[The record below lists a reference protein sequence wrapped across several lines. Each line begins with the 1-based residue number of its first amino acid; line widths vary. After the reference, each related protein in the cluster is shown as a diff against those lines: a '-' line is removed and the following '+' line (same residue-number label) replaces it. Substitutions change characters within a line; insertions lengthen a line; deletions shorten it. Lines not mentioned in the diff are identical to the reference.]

1 MLENLPDFG
10 SVLPAA
16 YENLKN
22 LLGTDSPIDM
32 AARVVGAYL
41 VAVWLASVIWTVRDI
56 TDRTGN
62 LIIQTFSV
70 LLVVVFTPILG
81 LPLYLLIRPR
91 TTLAERY
98 YEEAG
103 LAEAEYVSACPN
115 CETEVG
121 EEFRFCPNCG
131 HELLDECPE
140 CGAPK
145 DKDWKFCASCGSDG
159 KTKAV
164 PVTAEKKPEPK
175 KIAKVEKPAKKTEE
189 EKPVEK
195 MAEEAPKTKPE
206 TVAVETEKE
215 KPTPITVITVEDI
228 PEAGK

>member
-1 MLENLPDFG
+1 MLENLPDF
-10 SVLPAA
+10 SNVFPAV

-62 LIIQTFSV
+62 LVIQTFSV

-131 HELLDECPE
+131 HELLDECPD

-159 KTKAV
+159 KSKTA
-164 PVTAEKKPEPK
+164 PVAAEKKPEPK
-175 KIAKVEKPAKKTEE
+175 KAAKVEKPAKKEE
-189 EKPVEK
+189 AKPVEK
-195 MAEEAPKTKPE
+195 EVREAPVEKTEKIE
-206 TVAVETEKE
+206 TVQAEPA
-215 KPTPITVITVEDI
+215 KPAPITVITVDDI

>member
-1 MLENLPDFG
+1 MLETLPDFG

-22 LLGTDSPIDM
+22 VLGTDSPLDM
-32 AARVVGAYL
+32 AARIAGAYL
-41 VAVWLASVIWTVRDI
+41 VAIWLASVIWTVRDI

-70 LLVVVFTPILG
+70 LLVVIFTPILG

-91 TTLAERY
+91 TTLAEKY

-103 LAEAEYVSACPN
+103 LAEAEYVSECPH
-115 CETEVG
+115 CHREVG
-121 EEFRFCPNCG
+121 EEFRYCPHCG
-131 HELLDECPE
+131 HELLEECPD

-159 KTKAV
+159 KPKAKEKV
-164 PVTAEKKPEPK
+164 PEKKAEPK
-175 KIAKVEKPAKKTEE
+175 KAVKTQKE
-189 EKPVEK
+189 EKAAESPAESLAIEK
-195 MAEEAPKTKPE
+195 EAPKTNDAK
-206 TVAVETEKE
+206 
-215 KPTPITVITVEDI
+215 PITVVTVEDI

>member
-1 MLENLPDFG
+1 MG
-10 SVLPAA
+10 
-16 YENLKN
+16 
-22 LLGTDSPIDM
+22 I
-32 AARVVGAYL
+32 RVAGAYL
-41 VAVWLASVIWTVRDI
+41 LAIWLASVIWTVRDI

-62 LIIQTFSV
+62 LLIQTFSV

-103 LAEAEYVSACPN
+103 IAESEYVSVCPN
-115 CETEVG
+115 CDTEVG
-121 EEFRFCPNCG
+121 EDFRYCPHCG
-131 HELLDECPE
+131 GQLLDECPA

-159 KTKAV
+159 TP
-164 PVTAEKKPEPK
+164 PVMPATEKKPAPK
-175 KIAKVEKPAKKTEE
+175 KSSKGEKGKSETEGKPVAAASVE
-189 EKPVEK
+189 EKPK
-195 MAEEAPKTKPE
+195 SKGIITMEE
-206 TVAVETEKE
+206 
-215 KPTPITVITVEDI
+215 I

>member
-1 MLENLPDFG
+1 MLETLPDFG

-22 LLGTDSPIDM
+22 VLGTDSPLDM
-32 AARVVGAYL
+32 AARIAGAYL
-41 VAVWLASVIWTVRDI
+41 VAIWLASVIWTVRDI

-70 LLVVVFTPILG
+70 LLVVIFTPILG

-91 TTLAERY
+91 TTLAEKY

-103 LAEAEYVSACPN
+103 LAEAEYVSECPN
-115 CETEVG
+115 CHREVG
-121 EEFRFCPNCG
+121 EEYRYCPHCG
-131 HELLDECPE
+131 HELLEECPD

-145 DKDWKFCASCGSDG
+145 GKDWKFCASCGSDG
-159 KTKAV
+159 KPKAKEKA
-164 PVTAEKKPEPK
+164 PEKKAEPK
-175 KIAKVEKPAKKTEE
+175 KAVKTQKE
-189 EKPVEK
+189 EKA
-195 MAEEAPKTKPE
+195 AESHAES
-206 TVAVETEKE
+206 VAIEKE
-215 KPTPITVITVEDI
+215 ASKTNDSKPITVVTVEDI

>member
-1 MLENLPDFG
+1 MLETLPDFG

-22 LLGTDSPIDM
+22 VLGTDSPLDM
-32 AARVVGAYL
+32 AARVAGAYL
-41 VAVWLASVIWTVRDI
+41 VAIWLASVIWTVRDI

-70 LLVVVFTPILG
+70 LLVVIFTPILG

-91 TTLAERY
+91 TTLAEKY

-103 LAEAEYVSACPN
+103 LAEAEYVSVCPN
-115 CETEVG
+115 CEREVG
-121 EEFRFCPNCG
+121 EEFRFCPHCG
-131 HELLDECPE
+131 HELLEECPD
-140 CGAPK
+140 CGASK

-159 KTKAV
+159 KAKTK
-164 PVTAEKKPEPK
+164 EKPNET
-175 KIAKVEKPAKKTEE
+175 KVEK
-189 EKPVEK
+189 
-195 MAEEAPKTKPE
+195 KTKTKKAQKARKEEPAPNAEAAPE
-206 TVAVETEKE
+206 KKSESA
-215 KPTPITVITVEDI
+215 PITVVTVEEI

>member
-1 MLENLPDFG
+1 MLETLPDFG

-16 YENLKN
+16 YENLRN
-22 LLGTDSPIDM
+22 VLGTDSPLDM
-32 AARVVGAYL
+32 AARVAGAYL
-41 VAVWLASVIWTVRDI
+41 VAIWLASVIWTVRDI

-70 LLVVVFTPILG
+70 LLVVIFTPILG

-91 TTLAERY
+91 TTLAEKY

-115 CETEVG
+115 CEREVG
-121 EEFRFCPNCG
+121 EEFRFCPHCG
-131 HELLDECPE
+131 HELLEECPD
-140 CGAPK
+140 CGASK

-159 KTKAV
+159 KPKAKEKPNETKVEKKAETKKAQKTSKEDPAPIAEV
-164 PVTAEKKPEPK
+164 AQEKKPESS
-175 KIAKVEKPAKKTEE
+175 
-189 EKPVEK
+189 
-195 MAEEAPKTKPE
+195 
-206 TVAVETEKE
+206 
-215 KPTPITVITVEDI
+215 PITVVTVEQI

>member
-1 MLENLPDFG
+1 MG
-10 SVLPAA
+10 IRIAAA
-16 YENLKN
+16 Y
-22 LLGTDSPIDM
+22 LLAI
-32 AARVVGAYL
+32 
-41 VAVWLASVIWTVRDI
+41 WLASVIWTVRDI

-62 LIIQTFSV
+62 LLIQTFSV

-103 LAEAEYVSACPN
+103 IAESEYVSVCPD
-115 CETEVG
+115 CDTEVG
-121 EEFRFCPNCG
+121 EDFRYCPHCG
-131 HELLDECPE
+131 GQLLDECPA

-159 KTKAV
+159 TP
-164 PVTAEKKPEPK
+164 PVMPTAEKKPAPK
-175 KIAKVEKPAKKTEE
+175 KSSKNEKGGKDGPA
-189 EKPVEK
+189 
-195 MAEEAPKTKPE
+195 
-206 TVAVETEKE
+206 EKE
-215 KPTPITVITVEDI
+215 EPVAADAEVKSKPKGIVTVEEI

>member
-10 SVLPAA
+10 NVLPAA

-32 AARVVGAYL
+32 AARVAGAYL

-62 LIIQTFSV
+62 LVIQTFSV

-103 LAEAEYVSACPN
+103 LAESEYVSACPN
-115 CETEVG
+115 CDAEVG
-121 EEFRFCPNCG
+121 EEFRFCPSCG
-131 HELLDECPE
+131 HELLEECPD

-159 KTKAV
+159 KAKSAQITQ
-164 PVTAEKKPEPK
+164 EKKPEPK
-175 KIAKVEKPAKKTEE
+175 KVAKSEKPAKKVEEGKTEETKPE
-189 EKPVEK
+189 EKPALETPTVP
-195 MAEEAPKTKPE
+195 AEPIKPS
-206 TVAVETEKE
+206 
-215 KPTPITVITVEDI
+215 PITVITVEDI

>member
-1 MLENLPDFG
+1 MLETLPDFG

-22 LLGTDSPIDM
+22 VLGTDSPLDM
-32 AARVVGAYL
+32 AARIAGAYL
-41 VAVWLASVIWTVRDI
+41 VAIWLASVIWTVRDI

-70 LLVVVFTPILG
+70 LLVVIFTPILG

-91 TTLAERY
+91 TTLAEKY

-115 CETEVG
+115 CEREVG
-121 EEFRFCPNCG
+121 EEFRFCPHCG
-131 HELLDECPE
+131 HELLEECPD

-159 KTKAV
+159 KPKAKEKV
-164 PVTAEKKPEPK
+164 PEKKAEPK
-175 KIAKVEKPAKKTEE
+175 KAVKTQKE
-189 EKPVEK
+189 EKT
-195 MAEEAPKTKPE
+195 AEPATESLA
-206 TVAVETEKE
+206 TEKE
-215 KPTPITVITVEDI
+215 ALKTNDSKPITVVTVEDI

>member
-32 AARVVGAYL
+32 AARVAGAYL

-62 LIIQTFSV
+62 LVIQTFSV

-103 LAEAEYVSACPN
+103 LAESEYVSACPN
-115 CETEVG
+115 CDAEVG
-121 EEFRFCPNCG
+121 EEFRFCPSCG
-131 HELLDECPE
+131 HELLEECPD

-159 KTKAV
+159 KTKTA
-164 PVTAEKKPEPK
+164 PVAQEKKPEPK
-175 KIAKVEKPAKKTEE
+175 KAAKAEKPAKKAEE

-195 MAEEAPKTKPE
+195 EREEEPVAKTETAPAEP
-206 TVAVETEKE
+206 V